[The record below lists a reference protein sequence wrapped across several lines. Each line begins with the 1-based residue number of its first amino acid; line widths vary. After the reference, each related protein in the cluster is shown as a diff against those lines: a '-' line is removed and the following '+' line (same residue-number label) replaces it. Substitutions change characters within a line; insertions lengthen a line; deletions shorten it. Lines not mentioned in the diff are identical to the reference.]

1 MTVLLP
7 ASFEEAAPMQCARE
21 MLRVARGA
29 FEDGDPFDAA
39 VASAAVRQMLKAIAA
54 SGERNAAH
62 IVRLANVGSE
72 DADEALR
79 DLISER
85 NARREPLGMALGT
98 YVNMVGGEPPHTEPR
113 GAPGSNFL
121 ANFVIVMMLLGLK
134 HQFPLLR
141 LCRALTA
148 KPGKVRR
155 PSACSIVSAVLI
167 EAGLN
172 RGGEE
177 AIRKIWEH
185 YGPPAIPARL
195 GPPKNGTLRFISDD
209 FPERCG

>member
-7 ASFEEAAPMQCARE
+7 ATFEEAAPMQRARE
-21 MLRVARGA
+21 MLRAARGA

-39 VASAAVRQMLKAIAA
+39 VASAAVRQMLKAIAD
-54 SGERNAAH
+54 SNERNAAH

-98 YVNMVGGEPPHTEPR
+98 YVNMIGGSPHREPR
-113 GAPGSNFL
+113 GAPVSNFL

-134 HQFPLLR
+134 HQFPMLR
-141 LCRALTA
+141 LRRSQGAR
-148 KPGKVRR
+148 PGKARR
-155 PSACSIVSAVLI
+155 PSACSIVSNVLI

-177 AIRKIWEH
+177 SIRRIWEH
-185 YGPPAIPARL
+185 YGPPAIPSRL
-195 GPPKNGTLRFISDD
+195 GPPKNGVLRFISHD
-209 FPERCG
+209 FH